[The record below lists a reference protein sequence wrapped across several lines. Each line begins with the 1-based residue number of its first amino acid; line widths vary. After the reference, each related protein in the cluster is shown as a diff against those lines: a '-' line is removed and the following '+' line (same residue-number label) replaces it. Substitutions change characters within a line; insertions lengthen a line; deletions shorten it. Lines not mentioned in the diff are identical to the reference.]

1 MKKIRE
7 LFQNTKLNIKFT
19 SMIILFMVIPIGIF
33 AGVLFYVMKQ
43 NAVQENMD
51 YMEYTIQR
59 NEDGIQTK
67 IDSINMST
75 RFFLRDDS
83 LLRMLNA
90 SAVGEEI
97 STAEWLDFKNNEVL
111 ALERLVNNNPLLY
124 GVRVYAVND
133 SVQEMM
139 PILYNASRMKKQE
152 WAGKEK
158 YVGWNFDYTDNIFNS
173 YTMNQNRKIISLVTP
188 IIDSDNGKIG
198 VIESAM
204 TMENMFPSLY
214 EGIEGEWNFF
224 YSDAGVS
231 YFGEEGQ
238 MESSALLDDILK
250 EYQEEDESARME
262 LRRAE
267 EYFVQKRVFLQ
278 NHDIMT
284 GSVTLGDAYEE
295 VTESAVRELSGTL
308 ICVKDITKNVHN
320 VYFMRDVFVA
330 VMFAF
335 IILLAFFINRI
346 VQHMLKQFY
355 EILKSIRKV
364 QKGDLD
370 VVIENCGKDEMG
382 ELGTQINKMLERIKE
397 LMEDNVNREMLA
409 KNSEIRALQ
418 NQINAHFIY
427 NVLESIKMMAE
438 MDEEYAISDAVTALG
453 KLLRY
458 SMKWVSGNVLVEQ
471 ELEYI
476 KNYMALINLRFDYEI
491 YLSLNLPEQVLKQEI
506 PKMSLQPIVENAIY
520 HGIEQMAEDT
530 NIYIKGILDGD
541 DCVIEI
547 TDAGKGMSEE
557 EVERLRLKIAG
568 KIDSNGG
575 SGNGI
580 GLKNVQDRIHI
591 AFGEQYGIEIA
602 SKLGCYT
609 KIMVRI
615 PIMHRTSAENELEVQ
630 VEKKDAE
637 DCARRKI
644 QD

>member
-7 LFQNTKLNIKFT
+7 LFRNTKLNIKFT
-19 SMIILFMVIPIGIF
+19 SIIILFMVIPIGVL
-33 AGVLFYVMKQ
+33 AGVLFYVMEQ

-51 YMEYTIQR
+51 YMEYTMQR
-59 NEDGIQTK
+59 NEDGIKTK

-75 RFFLRDDS
+75 QFFLSDDS
-83 LLRMLNA
+83 LLQMLNA
-90 SAVGEEI
+90 SAIGGEI
-97 STAEWLDFKNNEVL
+97 STADWLDFKNNEVS

-133 SVQEMM
+133 SLQEMM

-152 WAGKEK
+152 WSKQDK

-188 IIDSDNGKIG
+188 IIDSANGKVG

-214 EGIEGEWNFF
+214 EGIEDEWSFF
-224 YSDAGVS
+224 YSDEGVT
-231 YFGEEGQ
+231 YFGQKEQ
-238 MESSALLDDILK
+238 TESSALLDDILK
-250 EYQEEDESARME
+250 QRPTEDKIQTIYKKLDGKNLVISYM
-262 LRRAE
+262 
-267 EYFVQKRVFLQ
+267 Q
-278 NHDIMT
+278 
-284 GSVTLGDAYEE
+284 
-295 VTESAVRELSGTL
+295 VRELSGTL

-330 VMFAF
+330 VMLAF

-346 VQHMLKQFY
+346 VQHLLKQFY

-397 LMEDNVNREMLA
+397 LMEDNLNREMLA

-438 MDEEYAISDAVTALG
+438 IDEEYAISDAVTALG

-458 SMKWVSGNVLVEQ
+458 SMKWVLGNVLVEQ

-491 YLSLNLPEQVLKQEI
+491 YLSLNLPELVLKQEI

-557 EVERLRLKIAG
+557 EVEKLRLKIAG

-591 AFGEQYGIEIA
+591 AFGDQYGIEIA

-615 PIMHRTSAENELEVQ
+615 PITHRQSEENDPEH
-630 VEKKDAE
+630 K
-637 DCARRKI
+637 
-644 QD
+644 